1 MIYVLQKLRSINNG
15 GIEAIV
21 FGSTLKINDTNIEI
35 AYCSDSVPHCPKWEN
50 AVQLAGR
57 RMYSLDKGLSGLRK
71 RFCYISDFYRLCKKE
86 HFDIVHIHMYG
97 AYDAVYAVAARLAG
111 VKRVIRHSHFGLG
124 ADYSILKKVC
134 NSFFRT
140 FSFMGN
146 DICAACSESAKH
158 YMFSKK
164 NAEKCILL
172 HNGIETERFAY
183 DEAVRQRVRCERDF
197 DGAFV
202 IGNVGRLDYQKNHSF
217 LLDIFSELLKQK
229 KNSLLVIAG
238 SGVLEDELKSKAAAL
253 GIAEKVV
260 FCGNVENT
268 AELYQAMDCFVFP
281 SHFEGL
287 AIAAIE
293 AQTAGLKTICSDR
306 VSPEEAITDLCSFMP
321 LTASPKEWAEH
332 IISQC
337 NGYERR
343 SYADE
348 VRAAGYDIK
357 DTAKQLEKIYL
368 SLAEE

>member
-21 FGSTLKINDTNIEI
+21 FGSTLKMTDPDIKIS
-35 AYCSDSVPHCPKWEN
+35 YCSDSIPQCPKWEN
-50 AVQLAGR
+50 AAKLSGR
-57 RMYSLDKGLSGLRK
+57 SIYSLDRGLSGLRK
-71 RFCYISDFYRLCKKE
+71 RFCYISDFYKLCKKE

-97 AYDAVYAVAARLAG
+97 AYDAVYAAAAKLGGA
-111 VKRVIRHSHFGLG
+111 KRVIRHSHFGMG
-124 ADYSILKKVC
+124 ADHSPLKKAC

-140 FSFMGN
+140 FGFMGN
-146 DICAACSESAKH
+146 DLCAACSESANN

-172 HNGIETERFAY
+172 HNGIETGTFGY
-183 DEAVRQRVRCERDF
+183 DETVRQRARKQMGF

-202 IGNVGRLDYQKNHSF
+202 IGNVGRLDYQKNQSF
-217 LLDIFSELLKQK
+217 LLDIFSELLKLK
-229 KNSLLVIAG
+229 KDSLLAIAG
-238 SGVLEDELKSKAAAL
+238 SGVLEEELKCKAAAL
-253 GIAEKVV
+253 GIAEKVI

-293 AQTAGLKTICSDR
+293 AQASGLKTICSDR
-306 VSPEEAITDLCSFMP
+306 ISPEEAITDLCSFMP
-321 LTASPKEWAEH
+321 LSASPKEWAEH

-337 NGYERR
+337 TGYERR
-343 SYADE
+343 NYAGE
-348 VRAAGYDIK
+348 VRAAGYDIT

-368 SLAEE
+368 SLAGE